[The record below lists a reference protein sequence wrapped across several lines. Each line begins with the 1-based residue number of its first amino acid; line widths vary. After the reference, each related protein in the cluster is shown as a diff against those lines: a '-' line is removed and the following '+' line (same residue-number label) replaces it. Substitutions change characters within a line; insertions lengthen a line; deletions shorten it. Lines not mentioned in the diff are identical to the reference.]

1 MARRLSTSTSP
12 YLQQHADNPVDWW
25 EWGPEAFAEARRRD
39 VPILL
44 SVGYAACHWCHVM
57 AHESFEDETTA
68 VVLNDL
74 MVSIKVDREERPDVD
89 AVYMAA
95 VQAMTGRGGWPMT
108 VFLTPEGEPFFAGT
122 YFPPEPR
129 HGSASFLQ
137 VVEAVSTA
145 WRERRDEVTQAARSA
160 VERLT
165 ALARFEGEGPAPS
178 EDDLSRA
185 VQVLAGS
192 FDPRHAGFGGAPK
205 FPPSMTLLHLLRHHV
220 RTGDDDAWFLA
231 RRTLEAMA
239 RGGMYDQLSGGFAR
253 YSVDAAWVVPHFE
266 KMLYDNALLLRAYAQ
281 AWRIWGDPL
290 HARIAAET
298 ADFLL
303 AELLTAEGG
312 FASSLDADSE
322 GVEGRFAVWRPAELD
337 EVLGPDDGRWA
348 AQVLS
353 VTADG
358 TFEDGASVLQLLA
371 DPDDAGRW
379 ADVRARLRAA
389 RERRVRPARD
399 DKVVAAWNGLA
410 ITALAEAGRI
420 LDRPDLLAAAERAAD
435 LLLAV
440 HLVEDEDEDEGAVRL
455 RRVSRDGAVGT
466 PWGVLE
472 DYGCVAEGFLTLF
485 MATGESSWFD
495 LGAGLVDRAL
505 GDFQDDDGHP
515 ADTARDAERLITRP
529 ADPADNASPSGRSA
543 LAMALVV
550 LAGLTGDP
558 ERRTQAERMLG
569 VAGSLAR
576 QSPRFAG
583 WALAAAEALADGPVQ
598 VAVIG
603 PDAASREPL
612 LAAAWAAPT
621 AGAVI
626 AAGPPGA
633 TVPALLSGRTLVDG
647 QAAAYPCRGFVCAL
661 PTTDPSSLRRALDP
675 SRGSDEEAPGG

>member
-1 MARRLSTSTSP
+1 MAPRLSTSTSP

-25 EWGPEAFAEARRRD
+25 EWGPDAFAEARRRD

-57 AHESFEDETTA
+57 AHESFEDPATA
-68 VVLNDL
+68 DVLNDL
-74 MVSIKVDREERPDVD
+74 MVNVKVDREERPDVD

-108 VFLTPEGEPFFAGT
+108 VFLTPDGEPFFAGT

-137 VVEAVSTA
+137 VVQAVSTA

-165 ALARFEGEGPAPS
+165 ALARSEEQGPAPS
-178 EDDLSRA
+178 EDDLARA

-205 FPPSMTLLHLLRHHV
+205 FPPSMTMLHLVRHHV

-231 RRTLEAMA
+231 RRTLDAMA

-266 KMLYDNALLLRAYAQ
+266 KMLYDNALLLRAYVN
-281 AWRIWGDPL
+281 AWRISGDPL
-290 HARIAAET
+290 HARIARET

-322 GVEGRFAVWRPAELD
+322 GVEGRFYVWRPDELD
-337 EVLGPDDGRWA
+337 EVLGPADGPWA

-353 VTADG
+353 VTAEG

-371 DPDDAGRW
+371 DPDDLERLTQ
-379 ADVRARLRAA
+379 VRLRLRAA
-389 RERRVRPARD
+389 RDRRVRPTRD

-420 LDRPDLLAAAERAAD
+420 LQRPDLLAAAERAAD

-440 HLVEDEDEDEGAVRL
+440 HLVDDDGAVRL

-472 DYGCVAEGFLTLF
+472 DYGCLAEGLLTLY
-485 MATGESSWFD
+485 MATGETSWFD

-505 GDFQDDDGHP
+505 SDFQDDDGHP
-515 ADTARDAERLITRP
+515 VDTARDAEPLITRP

-558 ERRTQAERMLG
+558 ERRMQAERMLG
-569 VAGSLAR
+569 VAGRLAR

-583 WALAAAEALADGPVQ
+583 WGLAAAEALVDGPVQ
-598 VAVIG
+598 VAVVG
-603 PDAASREPL
+603 ADPAVREPL

-626 AAGPPGA
+626 APGAPGAAGPE
-633 TVPALLSGRTLVDG
+633 LLAGRTLVG
-647 QAAAYPCRGFVCAL
+647 GRAAAYPCRGFVCAL
-661 PTTDPSSLRRALDP
+661 PVTEPAALA
-675 SRGSDEEAPGG
+675 EALGRPLGQDGPASHG

>member
-25 EWGPEAFAEARRRD
+25 EWGPDAFAEARRRD

-57 AHESFEDETTA
+57 AHESFEDQATA
-68 VVLNDL
+68 DVLNAL
-74 MVSIKVDREERPDVD
+74 LVNVKVDREERPDVD

-108 VFLTPEGEPFFAGT
+108 VFLTPDGEPFFAGT

-137 VVEAVSTA
+137 VVQAVSTA

-160 VERLT
+160 VKRLT
-165 ALARFEGEGPAPS
+165 ALARFEEQGPAPS
-178 EDDLSRA
+178 EDDLARA

-205 FPPSMTLLHLLRHHV
+205 FPPSMTMLHLVRHHV

-231 RRTLEAMA
+231 RRTLDAMA

-266 KMLYDNALLLRAYAQ
+266 KMLYDNALLLRAYVH
-281 AWRIWGDPL
+281 AWRISGDRL
-290 HARIAAET
+290 HARIAGET

-322 GVEGRFAVWRPAELD
+322 GVEGRFYVWRPDELD
-337 EVLGPDDGRWA
+337 EVLGSVDGPWA

-353 VTADG
+353 VTAEG

-371 DPDDAGRW
+371 DPDDLERLTQ
-379 ADVRARLRAA
+379 VRLRLRAA
-389 RERRVRPARD
+389 RDRRVRPTRD

-420 LDRPDLLAAAERAAD
+420 LQRPDLLAAAERAAD

-440 HLVEDEDEDEGAVRL
+440 HLVEDDGAVRL

-472 DYGCVAEGFLTLF
+472 DYGCLAEGLLTLY
-485 MATGESSWFD
+485 MATGETSWFD

-505 GDFQDDDGHP
+505 TDFQDDDGHP
-515 ADTARDAERLITRP
+515 VDTARDAEPLITRP

-569 VAGSLAR
+569 VAGRLAR

-583 WALAAAEALADGPVQ
+583 WGLAAAEALVDGPVQ

-603 PDAASREPL
+603 ADPAVREPL

-626 AAGPPGA
+626 APGAPGAAGPE
-633 TVPALLSGRTLVDG
+633 LLAGRTLVAG
-647 QAAAYPCRGFVCAL
+647 RAAAYPCRGFVCAL
-661 PTTDPSSLRRALDP
+661 PVTEPAALA
-675 SRGSDEEAPGG
+675 EALGRPPGPDGPASHG